1 MAEVAPITSHA
12 AHVGI
17 WVCRYRREPM
27 RMKSEAEPA
36 IEMPSAERTELII
49 VIIRIFLRRG
59 FRASCCSFRYSLS
72 TAFNSFR
79 NEIINSFSEI
89 LLSSKIITSQAIE
102 NSLLVTKE

>member
-1 MAEVAPITSHA
+1 MLRGMDLS
-12 AHVGI
+12 GKSGF
-17 WVCRYRREPM
+17 WRGRRDNWDS
-27 RMKSEAEPA
+27 R
-36 IEMPSAERTELII
+36 II